1 MRPLMNKQKT
11 IQNAE
16 DLEQLAGRVS
26 ELASALKESKSAGT
40 PSQAMQSRIDLLSRQ
55 AFPFYDCLK
64 FAVLIND
71 C

>member
-1 MRPLMNKQKT
+1 MNKQKT
-11 IQNAE
+11 SQNAD

-40 PSQAMQSRIDLLSRQ
+40 PPQAMQDRIELLSRQ
-55 AFPFYDCLK
+55 TFPSYDWLK
-64 FAVLIND
+64 FGVLING

>member
-1 MRPLMNKQKT
+1 MNKQKT
-11 IQNAE
+11 SQNAD

-26 ELASALKESKSAGT
+26 ELASILKESTSAGT
-40 PSQAMQSRIDLLSRQ
+40 PSQAMQDRIDLLSRQ
-55 AFPFYDCLK
+55 AFPSYDCLK

>member
-1 MRPLMNKQKT
+1 MNKQKT
-11 IQNAE
+11 SQNVD

-26 ELASALKESKSAGT
+26 ELASVLKESKSAGT
-40 PSQAMQSRIDLLSRQ
+40 PSQSMQDRIDLLSRQ
-55 AFPFYDCLK
+55 AFPSYDRLK

>member
-1 MRPLMNKQKT
+1 MNKQKT
-11 IQNAE
+11 SQNAD

-26 ELASALKESKSAGT
+26 ELASVLKESKSAGT
-40 PSQAMQSRIDLLSRQ
+40 PSQSMQDRIDLLSRQ
-55 AFPFYDCLK
+55 AFPSYDQLK